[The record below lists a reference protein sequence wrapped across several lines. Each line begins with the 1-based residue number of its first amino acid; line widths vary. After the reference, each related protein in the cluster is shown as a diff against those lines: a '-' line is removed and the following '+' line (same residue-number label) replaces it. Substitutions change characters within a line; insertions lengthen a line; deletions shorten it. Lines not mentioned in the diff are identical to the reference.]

1 MQEQAAKL
9 EQAPAVAQ
17 TRRAVHKVF
26 VRLPDRVLCRV
37 FEKRLSL
44 VELLAALST
53 ELHDM
58 PAPVVSITVNTVDMK
73 MPEYRPV
80 YFSNI
85 CGVVSHRPSEHLVR
99 AAVRPYLNHLN
110 NAFGPSME
118 LYSVACNLV
127 IYQNKS
133 STLFRGGRD
142 TVAIHNTLEHAL
154 DSTFIM
160 AIRMHMFVASGSTGR
175 AVCMQSPHIPRQF
188 QNDARWQAVYE
199 PRPENSSCIQI
210 KLSGFD
216 AAWLHSTVP
225 AHVCGVKTLLLILCI
240 SGNVNMFLTPA
251 KPVPFAIGVEREI
264 QPLYEFFLDYIRQ
277 ML

>member
-1 MQEQAAKL
+1 MADGQPHDPT
-9 EQAPAVAQ
+9 AP
-17 TRRAVHKVF
+17 
-26 VRLPDRVLCRV
+26 C
-37 FEKRLSL
+37 
-44 VELLAALST
+44 
-53 ELHDM
+53 
-58 PAPVVSITVNTVDMK
+58 SININTVVMK
-73 MPEYRPV
+73 IPEYRPV

-99 AAVRPYLNHLN
+99 AAVRPYLTHQN

-142 TVAIHNTLEHAL
+142 TAAISATLQHAL

-160 AIRMHMFVASGSTGR
+160 AIRMHMLVASGNTGR
-175 AVCMQSPHIPRQF
+175 AVCMQSPHIPRLF
-188 QNDARWQAVYE
+188 ALDARWQAVYE
-199 PRPENSSCIQI
+199 PRPENSSCMQL
-210 KLSGFD
+210 KLHGFD
-216 AAWLHSTVP
+216 AAWLHSVVP

-240 SGNVNMFLTPA
+240 SGNVNMFLTPDR
-251 KPVPFAIGVEREI
+251 PVTFAIGVEGQI